1 MKILYHHRTMA
12 DGAEGV
18 HIRGIQNALLN
29 RGYELFDISLVLA
42 NSAAKNRKSKK
53 KLFSIKRKCYDF
65 ITSFFPNFL
74 FKILEIIYNSYVLW
88 SGQRAILNLLKKET
102 KPYFIYERYAYFGF
116 ALALLSRFHKIPLVL
131 EVNTTCLDYDVRQIR
146 FRWLA
151 RKIENY
157 VFSKAVVIIV
167 VSNYLKNK
175 IFNEYNIFENRIVV
189 TPNAIDPNE
198 FNVYPT
204 NLASHNY
211 ALSKVTEFADNRV
224 IVGFVGVFVPWHG
237 LEFLIDVFSELIH
250 RIKVGEPIGLLLV
263 GDGPIRKKI
272 DTKIKNK
279 LLNDYV
285 FITGKIP
292 HNQVKYYINLFDIA
306 IMPDSNPFGS
316 PIKIFEYMIMEKPIV
331 APVYDPITEVLIHE
345 KTALLFKPCNKE
357 ECLEQL
363 CSLMDNPQLRKDLGG
378 RAKEVVLNK
387 HTWDKNMD
395 IILTK
400 LRMSIEA

>member
-29 RGYELFDISLVLA
+29 RGYELVDISLVLA
-42 NSAAKNRKSKK
+42 NSAAKNTKFKK
-53 KLFSIKRKCYDF
+53 KHFSIKHKIYDF

-74 FKILEIIYNSYVLW
+74 FKILEIIYNSYAMW
-88 SGQRAILNLLKKET
+88 SGQRAILNLLKEKS

-116 ALALLSRFHKIPLVL
+116 ALALLSRFYKIPLVL

-157 VFSKAVVIIV
+157 VFSKATVIIV

-175 IFNEYNIFENRIVV
+175 IFNEYNVFENRIVV
-189 TPNAIDPNE
+189 TPNAIDPDE

-250 RIKVGEPIGLLLV
+250 RIKVREPIGLLLV

-331 APVYDPITEVLIHE
+331 APIYDPITEVLIHE

-363 CSLMDNPQLRKDLGG
+363 CSLTDNPQLRKDLGG
-378 RAKEVVLNK
+378 RAKKVVLNK

-400 LRMSIEA
+400 LRMSVEA

>member
-18 HIRGIQNALLN
+18 HIRGIQNAFLN
-29 RGYELFDISLVLA
+29 RGYEIVDISLVSA
-42 NSAAKNRKSKK
+42 NSAEKNTKSNKK
-53 KLFSIKRKCYDF
+53 HFSIKHKFYNF
-65 ITSFFPNFL
+65 ITCFFPNFL
-74 FKILEIIYNSYVLW
+74 FKILEIIYNTYVLW
-88 SGQRAILNLLKKET
+88 SGQRAIVNLLKEKS

-116 ALALLSRFHKIPLVL
+116 ALALLSRFYKIPLVL

-157 VFSKAVVIIV
+157 VFSKAAVIIV

-175 IFNEYNIFENRIVV
+175 IFNEYNVFENRIVV
-189 TPNAIDPNE
+189 TPNAIDPDE
-198 FNVYPT
+198 FKVYP

-211 ALSKVTEFADNRV
+211 ALSKVTEFSDNRL

-250 RIKVGEPIGLLLV
+250 RIKIREPIGLLLV

-279 LLNDYV
+279 LLTDYV
-285 FITGKIP
+285 FITGKIL

-331 APVYDPITEVLIHE
+331 APGYDPITEVLIHE

-363 CSLMDNPQLRKDLGG
+363 CSLTDNPQLRENLGR

-387 HTWDKNMD
+387 HTWDKNID